1 MGNPFLKR
9 TTGIGR
15 TGVESEKKTAKR
27 LKGRQTLASGA
38 QLGDK
43 GDIEFQLGDME
54 VRAENK
60 STQKDSYRLHYK
72 ELCKIVN
79 EAVEQNQSPA
89 FIINFTSGNGTPRK
103 HGRWLMLP
111 LEFLK

>member
-1 MGNPFLKR
+1 MVNPFLKR
-9 TTGIGR
+9 TEGIGR
-15 TGVESEKKTAKR
+15 TGVESEKKTAKSV
-27 LKGRQTLASGA
+27 KGRQTVSSGN

-72 ELCKIVN
+72 ELRKIVN
-79 EAVEQNQSPA
+79 EAVEKNQTPA
-89 FIINFTSGNGTPRK
+89 FIVNFTSGNGAPRK
-103 HGRWLMLP
+103 HGRWLMFP